1 MNSPNTGKPMREV
14 ENEAGLYTLR
24 GEQFMVGGPAW
35 QCLDTGKEYFTPEQG
50 NVFLAR
56 LHHAWRER
64 HGIAKEALQTRR
76 KALGLSA
83 AQASALLGL
92 GINQYRTYENTDKLP
107 SKSNALLL
115 RLLTDDRALPVLLDA
130 AGDALTPATRRKLK
144 LHLEQGAQAAPATSR
159 PTITSG
165 HFDTAGGSLGRLSDV
180 QPSALLEA
188 GDYSYAMAA

>member
-1 MNSPNTGKPMREV
+1 MREV
-14 ENEAGLYTLR
+14 ESEARSYSLR
-24 GEQFMVGGPAW
+24 GEQFTISSPVWECP
-35 QCLDTGKEYFTPEQG
+35 DTGERFFTPEQG
-50 NVFLAR
+50 DVFLA
-56 LHHAWRER
+56 LVHHAWRER
-64 HGIAKEALQTRR
+64 QGIAKEALRTRR

-92 GINQYRTYENTDKLP
+92 GINQYRTYEKTDKLP

-130 AGDALTPATRRKLK
+130 VGDALIPATRRKLK
-144 LHLEQGAQAAPATSR
+144 LHLEQAPAAPAMTR

-165 HFDTAGGSLGRLSDV
+165 HFDTAGGSLGRLADV
-180 QPSALLEA
+180 RPSVLPEA

>member
-1 MNSPNTGKPMREV
+1 MREV
-14 ENEAGLYTLR
+14 ESEARSYSLR
-24 GEQFMVGGPAW
+24 GEQFTISSPVWECP
-35 QCLDTGKEYFTPEQG
+35 DTGERFFTPEQG
-50 NVFLAR
+50 DVFLA
-56 LHHAWRER
+56 LVHHAWRER
-64 HGIAKEALQTRR
+64 QGIAKEALRTRR

-144 LHLEQGAQAAPATSR
+144 LHLEQGAQAAPATPR

-165 HFDTAGGSLGRLSDV
+165 HFDTTGGSLGQLADV
-180 QPSALLEA
+180 QPSALQEA

>member
-1 MNSPNTGKPMREV
+1 MLSPKTGNPMREV
-14 ENEAGLYTLR
+14 EGDSATYTLR
-24 GEQFMVGGPAW
+24 GQEFQVSGPAW
-35 QCLDTGKEYFTPEQG
+35 ECPDTGTRYFTPEQG
-50 NVFLAR
+50 NILMAR

-64 HGIAKEALQTRR
+64 HGIAKEALRARR

-130 AGDALTPATRRKLK
+130 AGDTLTPATRRKLK
-144 LHLEQGAQAAPATSR
+144 LHLEQVAHAVPATPR

-165 HFDTAGGSLGRLSDV
+165 HFDTSGGSLGQLSDM
-180 QPSALLEA
+180 QPSGLQEA
-188 GDYSYAMAA
+188 GDYTYAMAA

>member
-1 MNSPNTGKPMREV
+1 MREV

-50 NVFLAR
+50 NIFLAR

-64 HGIAKEALQTRR
+64 HSIGKEALRTRR

-92 GINQYRTYENTDKLP
+92 GINQYRTYENTNKLP

-130 AGDALTPATRRKLK
+130 AGNALTPATRRKLT
-144 LHLEQGAQAAPATSR
+144 LHLEQVAQDEPATSR

-165 HFDTAGGSLGRLSDV
+165 HFDMAGGSLGQLADI
-180 QPSALLEA
+180 QPSALQEV

>member
-1 MNSPNTGKPMREV
+1 MREV
-14 ENEAGLYTLR
+14 EGDSATYTLR
-24 GEQFMVGGPAW
+24 GQEFQVSGPAW
-35 QCLDTGKEYFTPEQG
+35 ECPDTGTRYITPEQG
-50 NVFLAR
+50 NILMAR
-56 LHHAWRER
+56 LHNAWRER
-64 HGIAKEALQTRR
+64 HSIAKEALRTRR

-130 AGDALTPATRRKLK
+130 AGDVLTPATRRKLK
-144 LHLEQGAQAAPATSR
+144 LHLEQEAQAAPATPR

-180 QPSALLEA
+180 QPSALQEA